1 MKPGMNMPSRML
13 PTEALATGP
22 MTTASTEGGMMV
34 PSEPP
39 AQIVPQMRLLE

>member
-13 PTEALATGP
+13 PTDVLPTGP
-22 MTTASTEGGMMV
+22 ITTASTDGGMMV

-39 AQIVPQMRLLE
+39 AQIVPQIRLLE